1 MRLPKY
7 EMIDGE
13 AHSPEELVEK
23 LYTAHSGE
31 TRRDM
36 SGRTFLSKRPERW
49 RYELTSITTGAVAG
63 SRVMT
68 KDEASKTNSEL
79 EQRGS
84 DLRWRL
90 LIDQDETYGITQR
103 GDEYLGQKKDG

>member
-13 AHSPEELVEK
+13 AHSPEELVER
-23 LYTAHSGE
+23 LYMAHSGD

-36 SGRTFLSKRPERW
+36 AERTFLSKRPER
-49 RYELTSITTGAVAG
+49 RTYELASITTDAVAG

-68 KDEASKTNSEL
+68 KDEAAQTNREL

-90 LIDQDETYGITQR
+90 LIDQNTTYAITAL
-103 GDEYLGQKKDG
+103 GDEYLEGKSK